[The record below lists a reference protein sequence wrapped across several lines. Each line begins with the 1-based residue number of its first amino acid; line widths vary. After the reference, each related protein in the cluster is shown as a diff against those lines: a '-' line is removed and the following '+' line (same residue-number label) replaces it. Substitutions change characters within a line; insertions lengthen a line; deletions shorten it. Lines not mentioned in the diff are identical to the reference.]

1 MGSLRRRSSSC
12 TAPAQSARSAPDL
25 SLSQGYLAFAWLFA
39 GRFEEAAH
47 SVGHAAAHMPNW
59 LAGHV
64 ANAAA
69 HAFLGNIDKARQ
81 SLAMVRLIN
90 PGLRASYLRPSYSY
104 QRTEDRETL
113 AEGLTR
119 AGLAE

>member
-1 MGSLRRRSSSC
+1 
-12 TAPAQSARSAPDL
+12 
-25 SLSQGYLAFAWLFA
+25 
-39 GRFEEAAH
+39 
-47 SVGHAAAHMPNW
+47 
-59 LAGHV
+59 
-64 ANAAA
+64 
-69 HAFLGNIDKARQ
+69 
-81 SLAMVRLIN
+81 MVRLIN